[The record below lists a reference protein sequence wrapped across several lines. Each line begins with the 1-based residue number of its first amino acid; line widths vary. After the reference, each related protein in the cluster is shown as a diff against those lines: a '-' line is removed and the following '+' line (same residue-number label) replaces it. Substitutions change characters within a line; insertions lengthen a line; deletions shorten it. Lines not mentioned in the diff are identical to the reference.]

1 MRSFSIL
8 ALLIFVASCSRPA
21 PPVEPDPS
29 TQIRLDG
36 LGQAI
41 GFVSPEGA
49 HVWRGLPYAAPPV
62 GDLRWR
68 APRPAEGWAGERI
81 ATEHG
86 PACAQIANTLSA
98 GDELEPGMLIGSE
111 DCLTI
116 DVYAPP
122 DSENLPVMVW
132 IHGGSNIWGQAS
144 QYSGAQLAMDQS
156 VIVMVV
162 QYRLGPLGFLSSQV
176 LRDSAQTPEDEAANF
191 AILDLVE
198 ALHWVRQHASAF
210 GGNSANVT
218 IFGESAG
225 GHNVAGLLASPL
237 ASDLFDR
244 AIIQSGSLMT
254 VTADDAEGRGVEE
267 DNASDQVLP
276 RITGGPVTADA
287 LRSAELA
294 DIYAAYGPT
303 ETGYYE
309 LPRMIEDGVAVPA
322 GGIRMALESPETF
335 NAVPVMTGTN
345 RDEMRL
351 FNALDPEI
359 STRTMGLFYRPRD
372 KDYFSTLSD
381 YQSAM
386 WTIGAVDDPAALM
399 VAGGHDD
406 VWAYRF
412 DWDEGGSNLFIDT
425 RFMLGAAHGM
435 EIPFVFNHFDLFG
448 VLDSVLFN
456 GRNED
461 GRTRLAHQMGQYWT
475 DFARHGDPGGD
486 WQSWGMTGQRM
497 RFDSAQGGGPEMIEG
512 RGSVANLAQAL
523 ASDARVDDDERCRI
537 ALAMQDRFFG
547 DGASIHSRLN
557 CPSED

>member
-1 MRSFSIL
+1 MRSLTVL
-8 ALLIFVASCSRPA
+8 ALLVFLASCTQPV

-29 TQIRLDG
+29 TQVRLDG
-36 LGQAI
+36 LGQAV

-49 HVWRGLPYAAPPV
+49 HVWRGLPFAAPPV

-68 APRPAEGWAGERI
+68 APRPAQGWEGVRI
-81 ATEHG
+81 ATQHG
-86 PACAQIANTLSA
+86 SPCAQLANTLSA
-98 GDELEPGMLIGSE
+98 GDELEPGALIGSE

-122 DSENLPVMVW
+122 GSESLPVLVW

-144 QYSGAQLAMDQS
+144 QYNGAQLAMDQT

-162 QYRLGPLGFLSSQV
+162 QYRLGPLGFLSSQA
-176 LRDSAQTPEDEAANF
+176 LRDSAETPEDEAANF
-191 AILDLVE
+191 AILDLIE
-198 ALHWVRQHASAF
+198 ALRWARAHAGAF
-210 GGNSANVT
+210 GGNASNIT

-237 ASDLFDR
+237 AGDLFDR

-254 VTADDAEGRGVEE
+254 VTTGDAEGREGEE
-267 DNASDQVLP
+267 ENASDQVLA
-276 RITGGPVTADA
+276 RITGEPVTADA
-287 LRSAELA
+287 LRAAELA
-294 DIYAAYGPT
+294 DIYAAYRPG

-309 LPRMIEDGVAVPA
+309 LPRMIEDGVTMPV
-322 GGIRMALESPETF
+322 GGIRTALSSPETF
-335 NAVPVMTGTN
+335 NAVPVITGTN

-359 STRTMGLFYRPRD
+359 STRTMGVFYRPRD
-372 KDYFSTLSD
+372 RTYFSTLSD

-386 WTIGAVDDPAALM
+386 WTIGAVDDPATLM

-425 RFMLGAAHGM
+425 PLMLGAAHGM
-435 EIPFVFNHFDLFG
+435 EIPFVFNHFELFG
-448 VLDSVLFN
+448 VLDPILFN
-456 GRNED
+456 GRNEVS
-461 GRTRLAHQMGQYWT
+461 RTRLAHQMGQYWA
-475 DFARHGDPGGD
+475 DFARDGDPGGD

-497 RFDSAQGGGPEMIEG
+497 RFDTADGGGPEMIEG
-512 RGSVANLAQAL
+512 RGTVGDIAQAL
-523 ASDARVDDDERCRI
+523 ASDARIDDDERCRI

-547 DGASIHSRLN
+547 DGASIHDRLD
-557 CPSED
+557 CPPEG